1 MPDPPP
7 SRPEEVPELTARRKS
22 ANGRSSIYL
31 GGDGKWHGRITM
43 GVRDDG
49 KPDRRHCEGKTQ
61 AEVTAK
67 VRAFEKE
74 RDQGRVR
81 KPGQRWKVGT
91 WLDHWVKTIAAPPT
105 VSENTQAGYEVDVR
119 KHLVPGVGAHWLDKL
134 DAEHLEKLYA
144 NLLESGLSAGT
155 VNHIHRTVRASLNE
169 AVRRGHI
176 GANPA
181 LIAKAPPLD
190 EEQDIEPYE
199 VEEIR
204 KLLEVAA
211 SRRNSARW
219 AIALALGLRQ
229 GEALGL
235 QWSDVDL
242 DKGTMRVRRGRLR
255 PKYEHGCG
263 DTCGRKPGYCPQ
275 RRNTRQATRRV
286 KSKAGKRTIGLPAQ
300 LVTLL
305 QEHRAQQDAEQ
316 AAARQLWQDE
326 GWVFASPTGGA
337 HNPNTDY
344 HEWKALLKEASV
356 RESRLH
362 DARHTAATVLLLLEV
377 PLRTVMSIMGWSSV
391 DMVARYQHITDA
403 IRQKVA
409 GQVDQTI
416 WQTTSTG
423 QVTVRREA
431 LAVILPVVDIGLAH
445 SDAETLADLEEAIA
459 HLRVAL
465 ADGGPNSS

>member
-1 MPDPPP
+1 
-7 SRPEEVPELTARRKS
+7 LTRQKS

-31 GGDGKWHGRITM
+31 GGDGKWHGRVTM

-61 AEVTAK
+61 SEVTAK

-91 WLDHWVKTIAAPPT
+91 WLEHWVNNIAAPPT

-119 KHLVPGVGAHWLDKL
+119 RHLVPGVGAHWLDKL
-134 DAEHLEKLYA
+134 DAEHLEKLYTK
-144 NLLESGLSAGT
+144 LLESGLSAGT
-155 VNHIHRTVRASLNE
+155 VNHIHRTIRASLNE

-176 GANPA
+176 GSNPA
-181 LIAKAPPLD
+181 LIAKPPPSA
-190 EEQDIEPYE
+190 EEEEVEPYE

-211 SRRNSARW
+211 RRRNSARW
-219 AIALALGLRQ
+219 AAALALGLRQ

-235 QWSDVDL
+235 QWPDIDL
-242 DKGTMRVRRGRLR
+242 DSGTMRVRRGRLR

-275 RRNTRQATRRV
+275 RRNVRQATRRV

-305 QEHRAQQDAEQ
+305 QEHRTQQDAEQ
-316 AAARQLWQDE
+316 AAARQLWQHE
-326 GWVFASPTGGA
+326 GWVFAGPTGGA
-337 HNPNTDY
+337 LNPNTDY
-344 HEWKALLKEASV
+344 HEWKSLLEEAGV

-409 GQVDQTI
+409 GQVDEVI
-416 WQTTSTG
+416 WQTTSSPASADV
-423 QVTVRREA
+423 VTVRREA
-431 LAVILPVVDIGLAH
+431 LAVILPIADIGLAH
-445 SDAETLADLEEAIA
+445 SDVETLTDLEDAIA
-459 HLRVAL
+459 HLRAAL
-465 ADGGPNSS
+465 ADESGPGAVPKNS

>member
-1 MPDPPP
+1 
-7 SRPEEVPELTARRKS
+7 LTRRS

-31 GGDGKWHGRITM
+31 GRDSKWHGRVTM

-67 VRAFEKE
+67 VRALEKE
-74 RDQGRVR
+74 RDKGRVR
-81 KPGQRWKVGT
+81 QPGQRWKADA
-91 WLDHWVKTIAAPPT
+91 WLQHWVKNIAAPPT

-134 DAEHLEKLYA
+134 AAEHLEKLYA
-144 NLLESGLSAGT
+144 KLLESGLSAGT
-155 VNHIHRTVRASLNE
+155 VNHIHRTVRTSLNE
-169 AVRRGHI
+169 AVRRGHL
-176 GANPA
+176 GSNPA
-181 LIAKAPPLD
+181 LIAKAPPPN
-190 EEQDIEPYE
+190 EEEEVEPYE

-211 SRRNSARW
+211 KRRNSTRW

-235 QWSDVDL
+235 QWPDIDL

-263 DTCGRKPGYCPQ
+263 DTCGRKAGYCPQ
-275 RRNTRQATRRV
+275 RRNIRQATRRV

-305 QEHRAQQDAEQ
+305 EEHRAQQETEQ

-326 GWVFASPTGGA
+326 GWVFASLTGGA
-337 HNPNTDY
+337 LSPNTDY
-344 HEWKALLKEASV
+344 HEWKSLLEEAGV

-391 DMVARYQHITDA
+391 DMVARYQHITDN

-409 GQVDQTI
+409 GQVDEVI
-416 WQTTSTG
+416 WQTASVSDDTSM
-423 QVTVRREA
+423 VTVRRAA
-431 LAVILPVVDIGLAH
+431 LSVILPIVDIGLAH
-445 SDAETLADLEEAIA
+445 SGADVPADLEEAMG
-459 HLRVAL
+459 HLRTAL
-465 ADGGPNSS
+465 SGVGAVSSSAPPGP